1 MADETTREYG
11 YKLTTNGRKVLIACA
26 DTGGSLQI
34 TRVAFGK
41 GLIPEGDNLADQH
54 ELIDYVADGTIADR
68 RHENDRMKM
77 TVQYANQEHKTTPT
91 FYIREFMVFVI
102 NPDTNEETD
111 LLYATL
117 GDYPQPVP
125 PYQPDYPGAVFQFPV
140 TLIISDEINV
150 SIEAP
155 SGLVTYDELVDLQSQ
170 EYIVIP
176 ATGWED
182 DEDTGGMYPVHCDIA
197 IERLTD
203 RMVPR
208 LDVLPDSLAVAEA
221 CRMAPCSRVMR
232 GIFRVYAMREPTAA
246 INASLVLLSNPPYV
260 RSGNGGGSG
269 DIPIASRS
277 QLGGVIIGENV
288 DVQEDGTISVNP
300 GSIENAAEPV
310 ARSVLEESTATDAE
324 TEDMINDVFR

>member
-1 MADETTREYG
+1 MAEETREYG

-26 DTGGSLQI
+26 DTGGSIQM

-41 GLIPEGDNLADQH
+41 GLIPEETDLADQH
-54 ELIDYVADGTIADR
+54 SLIDYVADGTIADR
-68 RHENDRMKM
+68 RHENDRMKL
-77 TVQYANQEHKTTPT
+77 TVQYANQEHKTTPM
-91 FYIREFMVFVI
+91 FYIREFMVFAI
-102 NPDTNEETD
+102 NPDTGEETD

-125 PYQPDYPGAVFQFPV
+125 AYQPDYPGSIFQFPI

-155 SGLVTYDELVDLQSQ
+155 SGLVTYSELVELQSQ
-170 EYIVIP
+170 EDIVIP
-176 ATGWED
+176 TTGWED

-197 IERLTD
+197 IERLTE

-208 LDVLPDSLAVAEA
+208 LDVLPGSLAVAEA

-232 GIFRVYAMREPTAA
+232 GIFRVYAMREPTEE

-260 RSGNGGGSG
+260 RGNGSGG
-269 DIPIASRS
+269 
-277 QLGGVIIGENV
+277 GGGTLLTSDDLLDEEENER
-288 DVQEDGTISVNP
+288 DMRNILLT
-300 GSIENAAEPV
+300 GSKDP
-310 ARSVLEESTATDAE
+310 EE
-324 TEDMINDVFR
+324 